1 MQKQSM
7 AERVESKLRAALTP
21 THLEVINESHL
32 HSSGPGAES
41 HFKVIIVSPEF
52 EGKTL
57 IDQHRLVNAAL
68 AEELKLAI
76 HALTLKTVAPSKWQA
91 STANY
96 ESPSCRGGSKS

>member
-1 MQKQSM
+1 MHKQSM
-7 AERVESKLRAALTP
+7 AERVESKLRVALTP
-21 THLEVINESHL
+21 THLEVLNESHL

-41 HFKVIIVSPEF
+41 HFKVIIVSPAF
-52 EGKTL
+52 EGKSL

-68 AEELKLAI
+68 AEELKLLI

>member
-7 AERVESKLRAALTP
+7 AERVESKLRATLTP

-41 HFKVIIVSPEF
+41 HFKVIIVSSVF
-52 EGKTL
+52 EGKSL

-68 AEELKLAI
+68 AE
-76 HALTLKTVAPSKWQA
+76 
-91 STANY
+91 
-96 ESPSCRGGSKS
+96 